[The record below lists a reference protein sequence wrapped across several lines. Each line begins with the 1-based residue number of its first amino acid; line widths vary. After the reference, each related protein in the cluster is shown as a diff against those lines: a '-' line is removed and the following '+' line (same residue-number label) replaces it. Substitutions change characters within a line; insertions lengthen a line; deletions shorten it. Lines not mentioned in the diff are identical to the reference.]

1 MYPDKHVKNTV
12 IVVQG
17 HKYTFF
23 SNGIYLCAEL
33 MDYYNIVLVVP
44 QSYSLDER
52 FLKVCELM
60 SFQKVV
66 YFLSPSYLPQD
77 QKDSFY
83 GLNFVKQFFD
93 QKSYS
98 EISKGLMLKYRPIAV
113 LQHDYIHI
121 ENMYFF
127 YWANRVLK
135 NCKKI
140 VVLSTAASN
149 ERTLKGFS
157 EARFKRALKLVRG
170 KKAFA
175 YFVFWLYSSFKVLQS
190 SVRNILIPFV
200 ILKEKSNYGLSYFD
214 NIDITPKELAFDYFM
229 VFEDP
234 EQKFY
239 RNLFGTR
246 EIVKKISSPISRGE
260 VINKKMFAI
269 KSVKDIVILFGLTG
283 DRTGYDTEILDRW
296 CELILILS
304 VKYNDTKIVIKVH
317 PNLSYSLSHQF
328 ETYINSKCPHAH
340 FIGSQENDIATEEL
354 ILNSW
359 LIIGDSSSVLP
370 WASYVGEKV
379 VLSMDIGN
387 TVNSR
392 DMESYSGILVFS
404 HDDDFHK
411 IVENINPCETIGRQ
425 QSQLPSVRDFIT

>member
-17 HKYTFF
+17 HKYPFF

-52 FLKVCELM
+52 FLKICELM

-66 YFLSPSYLPQD
+66 YFLSPSYLPRD

-83 GLNFVKQFFD
+83 GINFVKQFFH

-127 YWANRVLK
+127 YWANRLLK
-135 NCKKI
+135 NSKKI
-140 VVLSTAASN
+140 VVLSTAPSN
-149 ERTLKGFS
+149 ERTLDGFS
-157 EARFKRALKLVRG
+157 EARHKRALKLVRG
-170 KKAFA
+170 NRAFA
-175 YFVFWLYSSFKVLQS
+175 YFLFWLGTSFKLLQS
-190 SVRNILIPFV
+190 SVRNILIPLAV
-200 ILKEKSNYGLSYFD
+200 LKEKSNYGLSCFD
-214 NIDITPKELAFDYFM
+214 NIDIKPKKLAFDYFL

-239 RNLFGTR
+239 GNLFGCG
-246 EIVKKISSPISRGE
+246 EIVKKISSPISRGAS
-260 VINKKMFAI
+260 INEKMFTI
-269 KSVKDIVILFGLTG
+269 KSVKDILILFGMTG
-283 DRTGYDTEILDRW
+283 IRTGYDTELLNRW
-296 CELILILS
+296 CELIFMLS
-304 VKYNDTKIVIKVH
+304 EKYIGTKIIIKVH
-317 PNLSYSLSHQF
+317 PNLSHKLSGQF
-328 ETYINSKCPHAH
+328 MTYFNSKCHYAH
-340 FIGSQENDIATEEL
+340 FVGSQENDIATEEL

-359 LIIGDSSSVLP
+359 LIIGDSSSALP
-370 WASYVGEKV
+370 WASYVGDKV

-392 DMESYSGILVFS
+392 DMECYSEITLFS
-404 HDDDFHK
+404 RDDDFHK
-411 IVENINPCETIGRQ
+411 IIENINPSAILGRQ
-425 QSQLPSVRDFIT
+425 ELHLPSVRDFIV